1 MADVLEELTADALT
15 RSQVEKRVENWAQR
29 IAGLYSQIDSW
40 LPSGWSSK
48 RNRRIQMHEEPMREV
63 DLPAYELPVLDLLA
77 DGGSAAVI
85 EPRGLWIIGA
95 NGRLDLRRGA
105 DHHLILDRAANF
117 EEPDWVLV
125 PLSDRQRAVPL
136 DRAALSFVLS

>member
-15 RSQVEKRVENWAQR
+15 RSQVEKRVEDWAQR
-29 IAGLYSQIDSW
+29 IAGLYGQIDSW

-48 RNRRIQMHEEPMREV
+48 RTWRMRMLEEPMREV
-63 DLPAYELPVLDLLA
+63 DLPAYELPVLELLA
-77 DGGSAAVI
+77 DGVPAAVI

-95 NGRLDLRRGA
+95 NGRLDLRRGT

-117 EEPDWVLV
+117 EEPDWILV
-125 PLSDRQRAVPL
+125 PLSDRQRGVPL
-136 DRAALSFVLS
+136 DRATLSSVLS